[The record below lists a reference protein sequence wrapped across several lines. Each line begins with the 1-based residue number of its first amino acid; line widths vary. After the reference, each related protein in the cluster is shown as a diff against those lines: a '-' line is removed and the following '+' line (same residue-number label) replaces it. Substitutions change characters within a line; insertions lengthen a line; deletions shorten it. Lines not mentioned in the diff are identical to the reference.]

1 MCVAGTYKASLLRAY
16 ERTVREARFALVI
29 VDAPN
34 LYADDLK
41 PYWTAGQVRVTTK
54 YFYPSLADPLLYI
67 CCLRYLAA
75 SPLLFMFVLCL
86 SWINCMSRCVKDC
99 GSGD

>member
-41 PYWTAGQVRVTTK
+41 PYWTAGQVRVTTTSSQ
-54 YFYPSLADPLLYI
+54 FSRSLAVHLLRQIPCSVPTAVYV
-67 CCLRYLAA
+67 CAMHELDKLHVQVC
-75 SPLLFMFVLCL
+75 
-86 SWINCMSRCVKDC
+86 
-99 GSGD
+99 